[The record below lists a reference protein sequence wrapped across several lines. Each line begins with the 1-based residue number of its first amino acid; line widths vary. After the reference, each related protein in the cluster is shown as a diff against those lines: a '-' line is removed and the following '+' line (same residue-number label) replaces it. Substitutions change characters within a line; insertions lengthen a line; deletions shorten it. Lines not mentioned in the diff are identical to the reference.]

1 MRSLLPE
8 FLSHVETTLQSRGKE
23 NDTAVKLIDLGC
35 GTGRNTVQLLQ
46 TIGSRTD
53 NDENVFQNAEIIG
66 LDASNGMLDVARE
79 AVTCF
84 SAGTTGGNKKPNVT
98 LSQFDLLEEDDST
111 PTTKADGMISTLVLE
126 HIPLNTYFS
135 IAAKLLHPGAYFLVS
150 NMHADMG
157 KLSQAGFVDPATKT
171 KIRPM
176 RSYAH
181 EIGDVLGEAAK
192 AGFEVVPLSNSS
204 TGVVERAVTEDILG
218 TLGQRASKY
227 VGVTVWFGVCFRKK

>member
-8 FLSHVETTLQSRGKE
+8 FLSLVETRQKE
-23 NDTAVKLIDLGC
+23 KDTNTVKLIDLGC
-35 GTGRNTVQLLQ
+35 GTGRNTLQLLQ
-46 TIGSRTD
+46 TISSSAED
-53 NDENVFQNAEIIG
+53 DKNDSVFQNAEIIG
-66 LDASNGMLDVARE
+66 LDASNGMLDVARD
-79 AVTCF
+79 AISSSF
-84 SAGTTGGNKKPNVT
+84 SATTNAKKPNVT
-98 LSQFDLLEEDDST
+98 LFQFDLLKEDNDSI
-111 PTTKADGMISTLVLE
+111 TTIKAAADGMISTLVLE

-135 IAAKLLHPGAYFLVS
+135 IAANLLHPGAYFLVS

-181 EIGDVLGEAAK
+181 EIGDVLSEAAR
-192 AGFEVVPLSNSS
+192 AGFEVVPLRGNP
-204 TGVVERAVTEDILG
+204 GVVERAITEDVLE